1 MITKF
6 QPVRTKYNLCST
18 AKYTKHGSNTL
29 LCLVYFSAEQTL
41 CFWPLTAST
50 TSEVINDYANIIM
63 QDIEIKFSVGCMVW
77 LWCLGMPVQN
87 WSDFTFTITGMAL
100 LATAAE
106 LVLLLILLVYI
117 IPSPGKKPTEY
128 IDSLEK
134 NYHQRILFCLT
145 LAEFLTW
152 IILIPFEIKPSER
165 CEDSLLCFS
174 SF

>member
-1 MITKF
+1 M
-6 QPVRTKYNLCST
+6 C
-18 AKYTKHGSNTL
+18 
-29 LCLVYFSAEQTL
+29 FSLPIDLNSVTL

-50 TSEVINDYANIIM
+50 TSEVINDYANVIM
-63 QDIEIKFSVGCMVW
+63 QDIEIKFYVGCMVW

-117 IPSPGKKPTEY
+117 IPSPGKSPTKY
-128 IDSLEK
+128 KYWFIRN
-134 NYHQRILFCLT
+134 NYHQCQKKDINLFFNT
-145 LAEFLTW
+145 AEFLTW
-152 IILIPFEIKPSER
+152 IILIPFEIKPSSIR
-165 CEDSLLCFS
+165 TLWSQPIGLLCFS